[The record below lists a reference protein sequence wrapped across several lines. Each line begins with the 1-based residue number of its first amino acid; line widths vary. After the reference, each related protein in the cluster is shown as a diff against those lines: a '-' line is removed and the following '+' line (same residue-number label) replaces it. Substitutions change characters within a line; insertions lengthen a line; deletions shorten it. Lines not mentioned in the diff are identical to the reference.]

1 MMLYSLAKTSN
12 IYRRPTN
19 LIGTNSSIGL
29 KSIFSQCNK
38 NNIASRSLPYNF
50 QPIKTSIAFNLG
62 NSNTQA
68 LMHKNEKGIDRDY
81 KNSVYWYTNLGS
93 INDKYTNFAISD
105 KSIFCKCNN
114 MNVASPYH
122 QHQYN
127 KNLLIENMSTVINAK
142 NTWHCDKNMVGSSNN
157 SYPTTLIGAKTVS
170 TWNHYKNMAKLPYNT
185 NSTTIGTKT
194 IIPLIPRRYY
204 HRYVD
209 PEDVLITD
217 VTRDDLFGKISD
229 LGGVMYLS
237 DAKKELD
244 KVDGFMVEPYSR
256 CFGLMTVKLN
266 EKIKNVYFLIDTG
279 SPQTFICPDLLNEFK
294 ISTPNSGYLDILVV
308 KRKITASISPS
319 PSAYSYLNLLGTD
332 FMSKYKAKLYADF
345 AKNKF
350 NLKFEL

>member
-1 MMLYSLAKTSN
+1 MAMVMGFTIGRKWYGTSDMTESAKTSN

-105 KSIFCKCNN
+105 KS
-114 MNVASPYH
+114 
-122 QHQYN
+122 
-127 KNLLIENMSTVINAK
+127 
-142 NTWHCDKNMVGSSNN
+142 TWHCDKNMVGSSNN
-157 SYPTTLIGAKTVS
+157 SYPTTLIGAKTV
-170 TWNHYKNMAKLPYNT
+170 
-185 NSTTIGTKT
+185 
-194 IIPLIPRRYY
+194 IPLIPRRYY